1 MRRAIL
7 AVVGAVGAMA
17 VLSGCGAEVRPLA
30 AVYRDASGSPRALLR
45 PCGDGLIQGLGLTG
59 QPPGDDSERNRSG
72 WKAPGKRRGSDADFP
87 LFSPPSAW
95 RTRPAG
101 QHRLVPAYTYE
112 LGFGKADFT
121 YEYTGMVA
129 FRAADL
135 HRLRTGQVWADNRAM
150 SRGEFEKLAA
160 DSC

>member
-1 MRRAIL
+1 MRRTVL
-7 AVVGAVGAMA
+7 AMA
-17 VLSGCGAEVRPLA
+17 GVIGGMALLSGCGAMMLPLA

-45 PCGDGLIQGLGLTG
+45 PCGDDLIQGLGLTG
-59 QPPGDDSERNRSG
+59 APAEDDSDRNRSG

-87 LFSPPSAW
+87 LFSPPETWQA
-95 RTRPAG
+95 RTAG
-101 QHRLVPAYTYE
+101 KQRLVSAYTYE
-112 LGFGKADFT
+112 LAFGKGEFN
-121 YEYTGMVA
+121 YEYTGIVT

-135 HRLRTGQVWADNRAM
+135 DRLGPGQVWADDRAM